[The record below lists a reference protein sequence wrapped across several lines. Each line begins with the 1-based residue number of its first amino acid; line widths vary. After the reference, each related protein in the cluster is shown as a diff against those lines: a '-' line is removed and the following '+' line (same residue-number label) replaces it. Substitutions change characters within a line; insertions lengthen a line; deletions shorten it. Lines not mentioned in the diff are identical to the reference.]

1 MQGACPRAQNNL
13 CKLHKKGIIIL
24 IKMEDAQI
32 MSFLRKELIK
42 QLIKETKPTSA
53 RDVQEKLN

>member
-1 MQGACPRAQNNL
+1 
-13 CKLHKKGIIIL
+13 
-24 IKMEDAQI
+24 